1 MPAQPSKCLYVVAAL
16 LYAGL
21 ALAANP
27 TLALDPATLEALRAG
42 EMRKL
47 VVHAEPVPAPDTAF
61 TAPDGSETTLAASN
75 GRIRLVNF
83 WATWCAPCRTE
94 MPSLDRLQ
102 AARGG
107 GDFEVIT
114 VATGRN
120 SPEAIA
126 RFFAESGTTLPT
138 ALDPKS
144 ALARAM
150 DVPGLPVTV
159 LLDRD
164 GGEVA
169 RLLGGAEWDS
179 PEAAAVLDYLA
190 GLPG

>member
-1 MPAQPSKCLYVVAAL
+1 
-16 LYAGL
+16 
-21 ALAANP
+21 
-27 TLALDPATLEALRAG
+27 
-42 EMRKL
+42 
-47 VVHAEPVPAPDTAF
+47 
-61 TAPDGSETTLAASN
+61 
-75 GRIRLVNF
+75 
-83 WATWCAPCRTE
+83 

-114 VATGRN
+114 IATGRN
-120 SPEAIA
+120 SPGGDRRASS
-126 RFFAESGTTLPT
+126 RSRVTTLPT